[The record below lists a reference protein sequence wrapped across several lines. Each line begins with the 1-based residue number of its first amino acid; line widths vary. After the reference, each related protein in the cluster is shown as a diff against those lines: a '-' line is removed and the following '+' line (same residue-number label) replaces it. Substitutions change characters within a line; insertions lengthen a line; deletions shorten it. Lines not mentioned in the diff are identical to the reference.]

1 MAQGADPEAHGDT
14 PRQQGRLSSGGHPM
28 RRSMSHSGRGTV
40 QLVLKE
46 LPDHVAA
53 ALSGFDLDG
62 DGTVN
67 LSELHLGAD
76 AGLKAVS
83 KHNFYRKLFVILFGL
98 WLAQLGSTFGVRA
111 LRCAARTAFHH
122 VAYDARAHA
131 CAIPL
136 LSAGRFRRRKLLCAA
151 ARLASHRPCA
161 DVARRACTRA
171 HVQLRRA
178 W

>member
-1 MAQGADPEAHGDT
+1 MLAQGVDPEAHGDT
-14 PRQQGRLSSGGHPM
+14 PRQAGRLSSGGGHTM

-53 ALSGFDLDG
+53 ALAGFDLDG

-83 KHNFYRKLFVILFGL
+83 KHNFYRKLFIILFGL

-111 LRCAARTAFHH
+111 LHNGACSSSCVMSPMMLALT
-122 VAYDARAHA
+122 HA
-131 CAIPL
+131 P
-136 LSAGRFRRRKLLCAA
+136 F
-151 ARLASHRPCA
+151 LA
-161 DVARRACTRA
+161 
-171 HVQLRRA
+171 LRRSCSA
-178 W
+178 SSITVRSAAPRIVSPVR

>member
-1 MAQGADPEAHGDT
+1 MLAQADPEA
-14 PRQQGRLSSGGHPM
+14 PRLSTGGRTM
-28 RRSMSHSGRGTV
+28 RRSSHSGRGTV

-98 WLAQLGSTFGVRA
+98 WLAQLGSTFGVVFGGACRRMRA
-111 LRCAARTAFHH
+111 TARTASRSVVLIVTH
-122 VAYDARAHA
+122 ARACCASLPQSSTTVRHRSGQYA
-131 CAIPL
+131 CSGAPGGAWPL
-136 LSAGRFRRRKLLCAA
+136 R
-151 ARLASHRPCA
+151 
-161 DVARRACTRA
+161 
-171 HVQLRRA
+171 
-178 W
+178 